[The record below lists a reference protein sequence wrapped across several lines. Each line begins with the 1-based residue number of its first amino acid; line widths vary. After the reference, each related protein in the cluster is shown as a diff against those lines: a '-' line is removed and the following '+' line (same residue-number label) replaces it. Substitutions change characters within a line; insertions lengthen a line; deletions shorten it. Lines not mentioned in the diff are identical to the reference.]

1 MERASSPH
9 SRLGSAVASDFDLNA
24 FNLDSTAAFQIFQL
38 TILKPLEAAMG
49 MELMARY
56 SLPEA
61 DRADSARSADILKRR
76 GPADRVEVL
85 VVRPDGT
92 QEVVAL
98 PQTAAGIIGDIL
110 EKISGADQVALLAD
124 DAEVSPEDA
133 AAILGISRPLVRRRM
148 DAGVLPFRR
157 VGAHRRLRLSAVLDL
172 QRREAPIRAAL
183 DDLQADT
190 DTLVANGL

>member
-1 MERASSPH
+1 
-9 SRLGSAVASDFDLNA
+9 
-24 FNLDSTAAFQIFQL
+24 
-38 TILKPLEAAMG
+38 MG

-56 SLPEA
+56 SLPEV

-76 GPADRVEVL
+76 SPADRVEVL

-98 PQTAAGIIGDIL
+98 PQTAARIIGDIL